1 MSLDKGNQDN
11 TTDDD
16 ESIGEEGTTLTVTA
30 PASALNALIYKCS
43 LHQCKN
49 IDPSTHQVTCCY
61 KDYGKKIHLPCF
73 LEFLVKSKFRPFPT
87 DNFE

>member
-11 TTDDD
+11 TTDED
-16 ESIGEEGTTLTVTA
+16 ESIGEEGTTSTVTA
-30 PASALNALIYKCS
+30 PASAWNAQIYKCS

-61 KDYGKKIHLPCF
+61 KDCGKKIHLPCF
-73 LEFLVKSKFRPFPT
+73 LTLLVKSNFQRLPADKF
-87 DNFE
+87 